1 MTDGFYASVAP
12 RRPCS
17 GDLFMSPEVRD
28 LLEQAERAFRL
39 ARATTSRADAEWLE
53 EIGRSFLE
61 QARRV
66 AEEEGESAK

>member
-1 MTDGFYASVAP
+1 
-12 RRPCS
+12 
-17 GDLFMSPEVRD
+17 MSPEVRD

-39 ARATTSRADAEWLE
+39 ARAMTSRADAEWLE